1 MAHPHSNAGLTA
13 DPRFADDVFTM
24 NAPTP
29 SRRESIDDQRI
40 RSWLELRRELAEMQA
55 RLEYLKLL
63 LRLRAKR

>member
-1 MAHPHSNAGLTA
+1 
-13 DPRFADDVFTM
+13 M
-24 NAPTP
+24 NSPP
-29 SRRESIDDQRI
+29 SRRDSIDDQRI